1 MGFLFESLNRFLKLI
16 INQLIMFKKLQSV
29 LLMVI
34 LVSMSWV
41 ASAQNQTAKGV
52 VVDNIGPVVGAG
64 VVVAGTN
71 NGAIT
76 DVDGSFTLPNV
87 PKGATLVVSC
97 IGYETVEVVFNGQPI
112 NVTLREDSELLDE
125 VVVTALGISR
135 EKKSLGYAVQDVKAE
150 ELTRGGGVNLTDAL
164 QGKIAGLQISNSGT
178 GVGGST
184 RVVIRGSSSLSDNN
198 EPLYVVDGV
207 PYDTGGHDIDGQA
220 GLWGGTDRSG
230 GAFDLNPEDIE
241 SISVLKGP
249 TAAAL
254 YGSRAGNGVILIT
267 TKKGGTANEAIGVT
281 YTGKFAWNPV
291 SYFLDLQNTYGQGSN
306 GVYTPE
312 ATGSW
317 GPKMGSIAPV
327 AAWWDA
333 STTVPYQGDA
343 NPYKEFY
350 RTGNSQ
356 SHNITVAGGKD
367 NPWRL
372 SFGRDDNQSVI
383 KPTTIN
389 KTSVD
394 LVARFEA
401 AKWLHFDVKAN
412 YVRTVG
418 NNRQTRGL
426 YGTSFY
432 ITDMPRSIRMADLEA
447 HAVDENAAALGQ
459 VAHINWYGPN
469 ADYQNPYFI
478 QRQFNNQDIQNKF
491 FGMGKMTID
500 FTKNLKLT
508 VKEGFNWVD
517 YQTKNWYPY
526 MDPVFTSAYPEV
538 DMRKTTRIESN
549 LEGLLSYNNKFG
561 DFDFGV
567 SVGGNIMHAKSEG
580 LHGDGKKIPIVG
592 AMYIAAGTQYASNS
606 IYEKEIQSIY
616 AFANLGWKNFLF
628 LDLTARNDWSSTLP
642 AANRSYF
649 YPSVSLS
656 YLLTGMLDEM
666 GVSYNKDFL
675 DYGKIR
681 ASWAKVGKDTEPY
694 QLATTYGSSND
705 AQGLLTIT
713 QNTTQ
718 ANANLKPEMANSFEV
733 GTEWHFFKNRLG
745 FDVTYYNTTTKN
757 QVMKIAL
764 PYSSGVQNKWIN
776 AGVIN
781 NQGIEVALNGDIIRT
796 RDVTLGA
803 TLNLA
808 RNVNK
813 VKELYHDADSGIDV
827 DQYELGHMTGSA
839 GVYVRAIEGQPIGS
853 IYGTGYVRDEKG
865 NIQMKDGLPV
875 TEAEVFLGSVQPDF
889 TGSFGLNF
897 DWKGLSAN
905 VLFNFKKGGKLF
917 SVTEYAAAHAGTAK
931 RTENRENFTFNGTK
945 VDAQAFWTNS
955 PAEEFMYDASYVKL
969 GEVSLG
975 YSFSRKT
982 LQNIT
987 AGIVKTAKIS
997 LYGTNLAY
1005 LFSKTPGTTPDG
1017 SSTDTSIFASAFD
1030 MCPYPTTRNFG
1041 VAVTIGF

>member
-1 MGFLFESLNRFLKLI
+1 
-16 INQLIMFKKLQSV
+16 MFKKLQSV

-34 LVSMSWV
+34 LVSVSWV

-52 VVDNIGPVVGAG
+52 VVDNIGPVIGAG

-76 DVDGSFTLPNV
+76 DVDGSFTLNNV
-87 PKGATLVVSC
+87 PMGATIQVTC
-97 IGYETVEVVFNGQPI
+97 IGYVTVEYVFDGTPAKI
-112 NVTLREDSELLDE
+112 VLKEDSELLDE

-135 EKKSLGYAVQDVKAE
+135 EKKSLGYAVQDVKSDD
-150 ELTRGGGVNLTDAL
+150 LNRGGSANLTDAL
-164 QGKIAGLQISNSGT
+164 QGKIAGLQITNSGT

-184 RVVIRGSSSLSDNN
+184 RVVIRGSSSLSNN
-198 EPLYVVDGV
+198 DEPLYVVDGV

-267 TKKGGTANEAIGVT
+267 TKKGGNANEVVGVT
-281 YTGKFAWNPV
+281 YTGKFTWSPV
-291 SYFLDLQNTYGQGSN
+291 SYFLDLQDKYGQGSS
-306 GVYTPE
+306 GVYNAS

-317 GPKMGSIAPV
+317 GAPMGSIAPV
-327 AAWWDA
+327 PNWWDG
-333 STTVPYQGDA
+333 TTNIPYQGDV
-343 NPYKEFY
+343 NPYKEYY
-350 RTGNSQ
+350 RTGNTQ
-356 SHNITVAGGKD
+356 SHNVTVAGGGKD
-367 NPWRL
+367 NPWRISL
-372 SFGRDDNQSVI
+372 GHDDNQSVI

-394 LVARFEA
+394 VVARLEA
-401 AKWLHFDVKAN
+401 TKWLHFDIKAN
-412 YVRTVG
+412 YVRTEG

-426 YGTSFY
+426 YGTSYY
-432 ITDMPRSIRMADLEA
+432 ITSLPRSIRMADLEE
-447 HAVDENAAALGQ
+447 HAVDENAAALGE

-478 QRQFNNQDIQNKF
+478 QRQFNNQDIQHKF

-500 FTKNLKLT
+500 FSEHVHFTL
-508 VKEGFNWVD
+508 KEGYNWVD

-526 MDPVFTSAYPEV
+526 KDPVFTSAYPEV

-561 DFDFGV
+561 DFDFGA
-567 SVGGNIMHAKSEG
+567 SVGGNLMHIKSEG

-606 IYEKEIQSIY
+606 KYEKEIQSLY
-616 AFANLGWKNFLF
+616 AFANLGYKNFLF

-656 YLLTGMLDEM
+656 YVLTSMLDEL
-666 GVSYNKDFL
+666 GVSYNKDVL

-681 ASWAKVGKDTEPY
+681 ASWALVGKDTEPY
-694 QLATTYGSSND
+694 QLATTYGSTTD
-705 AQGLLTIT
+705 ATGLITIT

-718 ANANLKPEMANSFEV
+718 ANANLKPEMANSWEV

-745 FDVTYYNTTTKN
+745 IDLTYYNTTTKN

-781 NQGIEVALNGDIIRT
+781 NKGLELQLNGDFIRT
-796 RDVTLGA
+796 RDVTFGA

-813 VKELYHDADSGIDV
+813 VVELYHDAESGIDV
-827 DQYELGHMTGSA
+827 NQYELGHMTGSA
-839 GVYVRAIEGQPIGS
+839 GVYVRAEEGKPIGS
-853 IYGTGYVRDEKG
+853 IYGTGYVRDANG
-865 NIQMKDGLPV
+865 NITFKDGLPV
-875 TEAEVFLGSVQPDF
+875 SESEVFLGSVQPDF

-897 DWKGLSAN
+897 AWKGLSAN
-905 VLFNFKKGGKLF
+905 ALLSFKKGGKLF

-931 RTENRENFTFNGTK
+931 RTENRTNFTFNGTQ
-945 VDAQAFWTNS
+945 VDAQKFWTSS
-955 PAEEFMYDASYVKL
+955 PAEEFIYDASFLKL

-975 YSFSRKT
+975 YSLSRKT
-982 LQNIT
+982 LQKIT
-987 AGIVKTAKIS
+987 GGIVKTAKIS
-997 LYGTNLAY
+997 IYGTNLY
-1005 LFSKTPGTTPDG
+1005 YFISHTPGTTPDG

-1041 VAVTIGF
+1041 AAITIGF

>member
-1 MGFLFESLNRFLKLI
+1 
-16 INQLIMFKKLQSV
+16 MFKKLLSV
-29 LLMVI
+29 LLTAL
-34 LVSMSWV
+34 LVAMTGV
-41 ASAQNQTAKGV
+41 AFAQNRTATGTV
-52 VVDNIGPVVGAG
+52 SDAIGPVIGAG
-64 VVVAGTN
+64 VVVAGTT

-76 DVDGSFTLPNV
+76 DTNGSFAIANV
-87 PKGATLVVSC
+87 PVGSTIQVSC
-97 IGYETVEVVFNGQPI
+97 IGYTTVEYVFDGSPVNI
-112 NVTLREDSELLDE
+112 VLKEDSELLDE

-135 EKKSLGYAVQDVKAE
+135 EKKSLGYAVQDVKAD
-150 ELTRGGGVNLTDAL
+150 ELTRGGSVNLTDAL
-164 QGKIAGLQISNSGT
+164 QGKVAGLQISNSGT

-184 RVVIRGSSSLSDNN
+184 RVIIRGSSSLSNN
-198 EPLYVVDGV
+198 DQPLYVVDGV

-230 GAFDLNPEDIE
+230 GAFDLNPEDLE

-267 TKKGGTANEAIGVT
+267 TKKGGAANEAIGVT
-281 YTGKFAWNPV
+281 YTGKFSWSPV
-291 SYFLDLQNTYGQGSN
+291 SYFLDLQNTYGQGSL
-306 GVYTPE
+306 GAYKAE

-317 GPKMGSIAPV
+317 GEKMTGQSKP
-327 AAWWDA
+327 AWWDA
-333 STTVPYQGDA
+333 SQNAIYQGDV
-343 NPYKEFY
+343 NPYKEYY

-356 SHNITVAGGKD
+356 SHNVTIAGGGKE

-372 SFGRDDNQSVI
+372 SLGRDDNQSVI
-383 KPTTIN
+383 KPSTIN
-389 KTSVD
+389 KSSVD
-394 LVARFEA
+394 LVARLEA
-401 AKWLHFDVKAN
+401 TKWLHFDVKAN
-412 YVRTVG
+412 YVRTEG

-432 ITDMPRSIRMADLEA
+432 ITTMPRSIRMADLEA
-447 HAVDENAAALGQ
+447 HAIDENAAALGE

-478 QRQFNNQDIQNKF
+478 QAQFNNQDVQNKF

-500 FTKNLKLT
+500 FTKNLHFTL
-508 VKEGFNWVD
+508 KEGYNWID

-526 MDPVFTSAYPEV
+526 KDPVFSSAYPEV

-549 LEGLLSYNNKFG
+549 LEALLSYSNKFG
-561 DFDFGV
+561 DFDFGA

-606 IYEKEIQSIY
+606 LYEKEIQSLY
-616 AFANLGWKNFLF
+616 AFANVGYKNFLF

-656 YLLTGMLDEM
+656 WLITGMLDEM
-666 GVSYNKDFL
+666 GVGYDKDIV

-681 ASWAKVGKDTEPY
+681 ASWALVGKDTEPY
-694 QLATTYGSSND
+694 QLATTYGSTTD
-705 AQGLLTIT
+705 ATGLITIT

-718 ANANLKPEMANSFEV
+718 ANANLKPEMANSWEV

-745 FDVTYYNTTTKN
+745 FDVTYYNTTTRN

-781 NQGIEVALNGDIIRT
+781 NQGIEFQMNGDIIRT

-813 VKELYHDADSGIDV
+813 VVELYHDTEAGIEV
-827 DQYELGHMTGSA
+827 SQYSLGKMSGSA
-839 GVYVRAIEGQPIGS
+839 QVEVRAEEGQPMGS
-853 IYGTGYVRDEKG
+853 IYGTGYSRDANG
-865 NIQMKDGLPV
+865 NVEIKDGLPV
-875 TEAEVFLGSVQPDF
+875 SKSDMLLGSVQPDL

-897 DWKGLSAN
+897 GWKGFSAN
-905 VLFNFKKGGKLF
+905 ALFAFKLGGKLF
-917 SVTEYAAAHAGTAK
+917 SVTEYAAAHSGTAK
-931 RTENRENFTFNGTK
+931 RTEERDNFTFQGTK
-945 VDAQAFWTNS
+945 MDAQAFWTSS
-955 PAEEFMYDASYVKL
+955 PAEEFIYDATFLKL
-969 GEVSLG
+969 GEASIG
-975 YSFSRKT
+975 YSIPRKT
-982 LQNIT
+982 LDNLLG
-987 AGIVKTAKIS
+987 GIVKSFKFS
-997 LYGTNLAY
+997 LYGSNLLY
-1005 LFSKTPGTTPDG
+1005 LISHTPGTTPDG

-1041 VAVTIGF
+1041 ASITLGF

>member
-1 MGFLFESLNRFLKLI
+1 
-16 INQLIMFKKLQSV
+16 MFKKLQSA
-29 LLMVI
+29 LLMA
-34 LVSMSWV
+34 LMVSFTFM
-41 ASAQNQTAKGV
+41 ASAQNRTATGV
-52 VVDNIGPVVGAG
+52 VSDNIGPVVGAG

-76 DVDGSFTLPNV
+76 GVDGSFTLNNV
-87 PKGATLVVSC
+87 PMGATIQVTC
-97 IGYETVEVVFNGQPI
+97 IGYVPVEYVFDGTPAKI
-112 NVTLREDSELLDE
+112 VLKEDSELLDE

-135 EKKSLGYAVQDVKAE
+135 EKKSLGYAVQDVKSD
-150 ELTRGGGVNLTDAL
+150 ELNRGGSANLTDAL

-184 RVVIRGSSSLSDNN
+184 RVVIRGSSSLSNN
-198 EPLYVVDGV
+198 DEPLYVVDGV

-267 TKKGGTANEAIGVT
+267 TKKGGKANEAVGIV
-281 YTGKFAWNPV
+281 YTGKFSWSPV
-291 SYFLDLQNTYGQGSN
+291 SYFLDLQNTYGQGSSGSFN
-306 GVYTPE
+306 KN

-317 GPKMGSIAPV
+317 GEKMTGQSKE
-327 AAWWDA
+327 AWWDA
-333 STTVPYQGDA
+333 NETAIYKGDV
-343 NPYKEFY
+343 NPYKEYY
-350 RTGNSQ
+350 RTGNAQ
-356 SHNITVAGGKD
+356 SHNLTLSGGGKD

-372 SFGRDDNQSVI
+372 SLGRDDNQSVI
-383 KPTTIN
+383 KPSTIN
-389 KTSVD
+389 KTSAD

-401 AKWLHFDVKAN
+401 TKWLHFDVKAN
-412 YVRTVG
+412 YVRTEG

-426 YGTSFY
+426 YGTSYY
-432 ITDMPRSIRMADLEA
+432 ITTMPRSIRMADLEA
-447 HAVDENAAALGQ
+447 HAVDENAAALGD

-500 FTKNLKLT
+500 FSKNWHFV
-508 VKEGFNWVD
+508 VKEGFNWID

-526 MDPVFTSAYPEV
+526 KDPVFSSDYPEV
-538 DMRKTTRIESN
+538 DMRKTTRIENN
-549 LEGLLSYNNKFG
+549 LEGLLSYNNKWG
-561 DFDFGV
+561 DFDLGV
-567 SVGGNIMHAKSEG
+567 SAGGNIMHAKSEG

-606 IYEKEIQSIY
+606 VYEKEVQSLY

-628 LDLTARNDWSSTLP
+628 LDVTARNDWSSTLP
-642 AANRSYF
+642 ASNRSYF

-656 YLLTGMLDEM
+656 YLLTGMLDEL
-666 GVSYNKDFL
+666 GVNYNKDVL

-681 ASWAKVGKDTEPY
+681 ASWAVVGKDTDPY
-694 QLATTYGSSND
+694 QLATTYGSTTD
-705 AQGLLTIT
+705 ATGLITIT

-718 ANANLKPEMANSFEV
+718 ANANLKPEMARSFEV

-745 FDVTYYNTTTKN
+745 FDITYYNTTTKN
-757 QVMKIAL
+757 QVMRIDL
-764 PYSSGVQNKWIN
+764 PYSSGVQRKWIN

-781 NQGIEVALNGDIIRT
+781 NQGIEFQMNGDIIRT
-796 RDVTLGA
+796 RDVTFGA

-813 VKELYHDADSGIDV
+813 VVELYHDAESGINV
-827 DQYELGHMTGSA
+827 NQYSLGKMSGSA
-839 GVYVRAIEGQPIGS
+839 QVEVRAEEGRPMGT
-853 IYGTGYVRDEKG
+853 IYGTGYSRDANG
-865 NIQMKDGLPV
+865 NIEIKDGLPV
-875 TEAEVFLGSVQPDF
+875 SKSDMLLGCVQPDL

-897 DWKGLSAN
+897 AWKGLSATA
-905 VLFNFKKGGKLF
+905 LFSFKAGGQLF
-917 SVTEYAAAHAGTAK
+917 SVTEYAAAHSGTAA
-931 RTENRENFTFNGTK
+931 RTENRDNFTFHGTK
-945 VDAQAFWTNS
+945 MDAQAFWTS
-955 PAEEFMYDASYVKL
+955 APAEEFIYDASYLKL
-969 GEVSLG
+969 GEASIG
-975 YSFSRKT
+975 YSVPSKYLNNF
-982 LQNIT
+982 IG
-987 AGIVKTAKIS
+987 GIVKTAKIS
-997 LYGTNLAY
+997 IYGSNLLYLI
-1005 LFSKTPGTTPDG
+1005 SHTPGTTPDG

-1041 VAVTIGF
+1041 ASITLGF